1 MTEYKENKK
10 HIQKTIELS
19 KQAFYKG
26 LESRQ
31 STWSQF
37 LTGQIRFIRKRWWVL
52 QFLILTLLWSVMYLG
67 NSKSVLRR
75 EAAALIPLFGMM
87 LMPELWRNV
96 YYHSTEV
103 ENTSCFTMRQ
113 IYAARLT
120 IFSLAD
126 LLLLTIFFLISM
138 VTVRLTLLDM
148 IIHFMIPLNVTACI
162 CLGTLCWRRIRSE
175 YAAVGLFI
183 IWVGICYRIINNEPL
198 YHSISLAMWIGLM
211 LLSFAGMFLTGK
223 YLLKTSQQY
232 AEEGL
237 LWN

>member
-1 MTEYKENKK
+1 MMEHKKNKS
-10 HIQKTIELS
+10 HIEQTIELS

-26 LESRQ
+26 LESKQ
-31 STWSQF
+31 STWPQF
-37 LTGQIRFIRKRWWVL
+37 LMGQVRFIRKRWWVI
-52 QFLILTLLWSVMYLG
+52 QFLILILLWSVMYFG

-87 LMPELWRNV
+87 LMPELWKNV
-96 YYHSTEV
+96 YNHSIEV

-126 LLLLTIFFLISM
+126 LSLLTLFFLISM

-148 IIHFMIPLNVTACI
+148 IIHFMIPLNVTSCI

-175 YAAVGLFI
+175 YAAVGLCI
-183 IWVGICYRIINNEPL
+183 IWVGIWYRIINNEPL
-198 YHSISLAMWIGLM
+198 YHSISFAMWIGLM
-211 LLSFAGMFLTGK
+211 FLSFAGMFLTGR

-232 AEEGL
+232 SEERL

>member
-1 MTEYKENKK
+1 M
-10 HIQKTIELS
+10 
-19 KQAFYKG
+19 
-26 LESRQ
+26 
-31 STWSQF
+31 
-37 LTGQIRFIRKRWWVL
+37 
-52 QFLILTLLWSVMYLG
+52 G

-175 YAAVGLFI
+175 YAAVGLCI
-183 IWVGICYRIINNEPL
+183 IWVGIWYRIINNEPL